1 MLRRVHLPNGEALLR
16 RYPHQLSGGMQQR
29 VVIAEGLLL
38 GPALLVADEPT
49 TALDVTIQAQ
59 ILDLLREVRATL
71 GTSVLFITHDLA
83 TVGELCD
90 RVLVMYAGRIV
101 ESGTVSQ
108 VFAEPLHPYTR
119 ALFGGLLPLRGRP
132 PEELRPLPGQPPH
145 HEDWPEGCTFR
156 PRCPLYRALGEPL
169 RCELEEP
176 LSSSGEDH
184 WAACHFAGLPG
195 SRPSQTGAQGVE
207 GA

>member
-1 MLRRVHLPNGEALLR
+1 
-16 RYPHQLSGGMQQR
+16 MQQR

-108 VFAEPLHPYTR
+108 VFAEPLHPYTQ

-145 HEDWPEGCTFR
+145 HEDWPEGCRFR
-156 PRCPLYRALGEPL
+156 PRCPLHRALGEPL
-169 RCELEEP
+169 RCEQEEP
-176 LSSSGEDH
+176 LSSAGEGH

-195 SRPSQTGAQGVE
+195 SQPPGTGSEGVK